1 MTRFLSSLS
10 NRIFLA
16 SALLALM
23 AIGAAMLV
31 VNAVVTAQAEAELE
45 RGLEEAATL
54 VDGYHREHFDALDR
68 DARLIADLPKLKA
81 AVDTNDPPTVL
92 PIVEAYPQQLGA
104 DLFLVTNR
112 AGMPLATIGDPGAG
126 AEAIRE
132 LPAIRAALAGRTS
145 SSFWP
150 RGNGV
155 LQVVVSTP
163 IWIEPVPEI
172 LGTLSVGFSLDE
184 ALAKRFKQLTQADIV
199 MASPTRV
206 YAATLDVTPPALL
219 EALRRSRGRSEK
231 SSVARVTLEGE
242 DYVAVTRELPL
253 NRASATA
260 GDGGADPVPLAMV
273 LQSRT
278 ERLRP
283 LRTVHTALVV
293 TALLA
298 VVGATLLSYLVART
312 ITRPL
317 AAITATMRDVAVT
330 GDLTRASSPP
340 SSGWWE
346 DEDARLL
353 ARTFE
358 SLASSLARFQREAA
372 LRERLSTLG
381 RFSTVLAHEIRN
393 PLMIIKA
400 SLHTL
405 KRSAFAPTAL
415 RRDKSGAAAS
425 PLPPSRSA
433 LRRDESAVV
442 LPPQEELSPSE
453 IPEWLPRLADIEE
466 EVNRLDRLVGEV
478 LDYARPLRFSYET
491 VDLSTVCRGAAEAS
505 TRGHDVKVV
514 VAAPPEPLEIVTDAE
529 RLRAALVNILA
540 NAREA
545 VLTRRADEARVTH
558 PVTTKPTPPEDKGAE
573 LNAMAIT
580 LEVRQ
585 DRPSRVRVVV
595 ADRGTGIAEEDLPR
609 VFEPY
614 FTTRRTG
621 SGLGLAIARHIV
633 EGLGGTIELASRQGE
648 GTTVTIALP
657 VDSRA

>member
-31 VNAVVTAQAEAELE
+31 INAVVTAQAEAELE

-54 VDGYHREHFDALDR
+54 VDGYHREHFDALNR

-184 ALAKRFKQLTQADIV
+184 ALAKRFKRLTQADIV

-206 YAATLDVTPPALL
+206 YAATLDATPPELL

-260 GDGGADPVPLAMV
+260 GDGGADPVALAMV

-317 AAITATMRDVAVT
+317 AAITATMRDVAVS
-330 GDLTRASSPP
+330 GDLSRASSPP

-405 KRSAFAPTAL
+405 KRAAL
-415 RRDKSGAAAS
+415 RPAGAA
-425 PLPPSRSA
+425 RS
-433 LRRDESAVV
+433 SV
-442 LPPQEELSPSE
+442 QQ
-453 IPEWLPRLADIEE
+453 EWLPRLTDIEE

-478 LDYARPLRFSYET
+478 LDYARPLQFSYET
-491 VDLSTVCRGAAEAS
+491 VDLNTVCRGAAEAS
-505 TRGHDVKVV
+505 TRGHDVE
-514 VAAPPEPLEIVTDAE
+514 VAVLAPPEPLEIVTDPE

-545 VLTRRADEARVTH
+545 VLTRRAEETRASHAVATMPMPSHAKR
-558 PVTTKPTPPEDKGAE
+558 AE
-573 LNAMAIT
+573 PATMEIT

-585 DRPSRVRVVV
+585 DPPDRVCVVV
-595 ADRGTGIAEEDLPR
+595 ADRGTGIAAEDLPR

-614 FTTRRTG
+614 YTTRRTG

-633 EGLGGTIELASRQGE
+633 EGLGGTIELTSRHGH

>member
-16 SALLALM
+16 SAVLALM

-45 RGLEEAATL
+45 RGLQEAATL
-54 VDGYHREHFDALDR
+54 VDGYHREHFSALNR

-81 AVDTNDPPTVL
+81 AVDTNDPPTVM

-104 DLFLVTNR
+104 DLFVVTNS
-112 AGMPLATIGDPGAG
+112 AGTPLAAIGDPGAG

-132 LPAIRAALAGRTS
+132 LPAVKAALAGRIS

-150 RGNGV
+150 RRNGV

-172 LGTLSVGFSLDE
+172 LGTLSVGFSLDR

-206 YAATLDVTPPALL
+206 HATTLNATPTELL
-219 EALRRSRGRSEK
+219 EALRQSRRRSAT
-231 SSVARVTLEGE
+231 SSVARVTFRGE
-242 DYVAVTRELPL
+242 EYVAVTRELRL
-253 NRASATA
+253 NRASATDA
-260 GDGGADPVPLAMV
+260 DGAEPLALVMV
-273 LQSRT
+273 LRSRT
-278 ERLRP
+278 EQLRP

-298 VVGATLLSYLVART
+298 VLGATLLSYLVART

-317 AAITATMRDVAVT
+317 AAITATMRDVAAT
-330 GDLTRASSPP
+330 GDLSRASSPP

-405 KRSAFAPTAL
+405 KRSGSL
-415 RRDKSGAAAS
+415 
-425 PLPPSRSA
+425 
-433 LRRDESAVV
+433 
-442 LPPQEELSPSE
+442 PQEGKSSSVQT
-453 IPEWLPRLADIEE
+453 EWRPRLADIEE

-478 LDYARPLRFSYET
+478 LDYARPLQFSYE
-491 VDLSTVCRGAAEAS
+491 
-505 TRGHDVKVV
+505 
-514 VAAPPEPLEIVTDAE
+514 
-529 RLRAALVNILA
+529 
-540 NAREA
+540 
-545 VLTRRADEARVTH
+545 
-558 PVTTKPTPPEDKGAE
+558 
-573 LNAMAIT
+573 
-580 LEVRQ
+580 
-585 DRPSRVRVVV
+585 
-595 ADRGTGIAEEDLPR
+595 
-609 VFEPY
+609 
-614 FTTRRTG
+614 
-621 SGLGLAIARHIV
+621 
-633 EGLGGTIELASRQGE
+633 
-648 GTTVTIALP
+648 
-657 VDSRA
+657 